1 MTDSGTAMSSPETP
15 SPNPVELPI
24 MRMNTLPSI
33 CVLLGAATSLP
44 RPCGA
49 ELLSEAEVDRLCP
62 PRPETAAEFRAGAY
76 PPATR
81 PYREAALKA
90 FAYMASLPAM
100 RTLVETGEPE
110 QTYQHN
116 AYVSKTHAAHIN
128 WMLEWER
135 REPAR
140 RDEAMRFAAAS
151 AEYLLTQ
158 LEPKDAPLAWWPP
171 TYGRTPLRRDPNDG
185 GANRPSMV
193 GNEPEGAVKYRGEVM
208 LLYPADVGTAFVAYY
223 RETHARRFLDA
234 AIGIGETYLKL
245 RRPDGSWSLKMR
257 LATGEPIGE
266 NTLVPTRPLALFNAL
281 ADATGEKRWAEA
293 ADGCFAWLE
302 AHPLS
307 DWNWDGQFE
316 DIQPRPPY
324 ANPTKHNAVEVMF
337 EILRRFP
344 GDSTRLEQCRRILR
358 FCEKRFV
365 CWERPENH
373 PNWDAPSVLEQYDCF
388 VPIDASAAKMIRAY
402 LALWRATG
410 EPELL
415 AKARTLGDTITRVQ
429 TPEGRIPTFWTHD
442 TLGDPLYDWLNCMGS
457 SAGALLELDDALAFP
472 NAAPPP

>member
-1 MTDSGTAMSSPETP
+1 MHSNRLSS
-15 SPNPVELPI
+15 LPI
-24 MRMNTLPSI
+24 PVPAS
-33 CVLLGAATSLP
+33 GA
-44 RPCGA
+44 
-49 ELLSEAEVDRLCP
+49 LSEADVDALCP
-62 PRPETAAEFRAGAY
+62 PRPETAAVFRVGAY
-76 PPATR
+76 PPAVC
-81 PYREAALKA
+81 PYRETALKA

-116 AYVSKTHAAHIN
+116 AYVSKTHAAHIIF
-128 WMLEWER
+128 MLEWAR
-135 REPAR
+135 REPSR
-140 RDEAMRFAAAS
+140 HDEAMHFAAAS

-158 LEPKDAPLAWWPP
+158 LEPPDAPLAWWPP
-171 TYGRTPLRRDPNDG
+171 TYGRTPLRRDPTDG
-185 GANRPSMV
+185 DTNRPSMV

-208 LLYPADVGTAFVAYY
+208 LLYPADVGAAFIAYFNA
-223 RETHARRFLDA
+223 TGDRRFLDA
-234 AIGIGETYLKL
+234 ATGIGDTYLKM

-266 NTLVPTRPLALFNAL
+266 NTLVPTRPLVFFRALSE
-281 ADATGEKRWAEA
+281 ATKDDRWTKA

-302 AHPLS
+302 AHPLT

-324 ANPTKHNAVEVMF
+324 TNPTKHNAVEAMF

-344 GDSTRLEQCRRILR
+344 ADKARLEQCRRILR

-365 CWERPENH
+365 CWERPVNH
-373 PNWDAPSVLEQYDCF
+373 PNWDAPSVLEQYSCF
-388 VPIDASAAKMIRAY
+388 IPIDASAAKMIRAY
-402 LALWRATG
+402 LALWRVTG
-410 EPELL
+410 EPELF

-442 TLGDPLYDWLNCMGS
+442 TLGEPLYDWLNCMGS
-457 SAGALLELDDALAFP
+457 AAAALLELADATERHPAVD
-472 NAAPPP
+472 

>member
-1 MTDSGTAMSSPETP
+1 MKDKKGNEVMRKLLIIGAVAAFTAS
-15 SPNPVELPI
+15 
-24 MRMNTLPSI
+24 
-33 CVLLGAATSLP
+33 AA
-44 RPCGA
+44 
-49 ELLSEAEVDRLCP
+49 ELSEAEVDRLCP
-62 PRPETAAEFRAGAY
+62 PRAETAAEFKAGTY
-76 PPATR
+76 PPAAR

-100 RTLVETGEPE
+100 RTLVEKGEPE

-128 WMLEWER
+128 LMLEWAR
-135 REPAR
+135 RDPAR
-140 RDEAMRFAAAS
+140 RAEAMRFVKAS

-158 LEPKDAPLAWWPP
+158 LEPKDAPLAGWPP
-171 TYGRTPLRRDPNDG
+171 TYGRKPLRRDPADDG
-185 GANRPSMV
+185 KNRPSMV

-223 RETHARRFLDA
+223 RETHDRRFLDA
-234 AIGIGETYLKL
+234 ARGIGETYLKT
-245 RRPDGSWSLKMR
+245 RRSDGSWPLKMR

-266 NTLVPTRPLALFNAL
+266 NTLVPTKPLAFFNAL
-281 ADATGEKRWAEA
+281 AVATGDDRWAKA
-293 ADGCFAWLE
+293 SDACFAWLE
-302 AHPLS
+302 AHPLT

-324 ANPTKHNAVEVMF
+324 ANPTKHNAVDAMF

-344 GDSTRLEQCRRILR
+344 RDKARLEQCRRILR
-358 FCEKRFV
+358 FCERRFV
-365 CWERPENH
+365 CWEKPANH
-373 PNWDAPSVLEQYDCF
+373 PQWDAPSVLEQYSCF
-388 VPIDASAAKMIRAY
+388 IPIDASAAKMIRAY

-442 TLGDPLYDWLNCMGS
+442 TLGQPIYDWLNCMGS
-457 SAGALLELDDALAFP
+457 SAAALLELDDAT
-472 NAAPPP
+472 NAQGKSVR

>member
-1 MTDSGTAMSSPETP
+1 MARQNVIEDETMKT
-15 SPNPVELPI
+15 SQGCNIL
-24 MRMNTLPSI
+24 M
-33 CVLLGAATSLP
+33 GAALAAASAAMPL
-44 RPCGA
+44 RGA
-49 ELLSEAEVDRLCP
+49 AEPLSEEAVDNLCP
-62 PRPETAAEFRAGAY
+62 PRAETAAEFKVGSY
-76 PPATR
+76 PPAAR
-81 PYREAALKA
+81 PYREAAKMA
-90 FAYMASLPAM
+90 FSYMASLPAM
-100 RTLVETGEPE
+100 RTLVEKGEPE

-128 WMLEWER
+128 YMLEWAR

-140 RDEAMRFAAAS
+140 RNEAMRLAKAS

-158 LEPKDAPLAWWPP
+158 LEPKKAPLAWWPP
-171 TYGRTPLRRDPNDG
+171 TYGRKPLRSDST

-208 LLYPADVGTAFVAYY
+208 LLYPADVGAAFVAYFNA
-223 RETHARRFLDA
+223 TGDRRFLNA
-234 AIGIGETYLKL
+234 AIGIGETYMKV
-245 RRPDGSWSLKMR
+245 RRKDGSWPLKMR
-257 LATGEPIGE
+257 LATGEPIGD
-266 NTLVPTRPLALFNAL
+266 NTLVPTRPLVFFNAL
-281 ADATGEKRWAEA
+281 AAATKKARWAKA
-293 ADGCFAWLE
+293 ADDCFAWLE
-302 AHPLS
+302 ANPLT

-324 ANPTKHNAVEVMF
+324 ANPTKHNAVEAMF

-344 GDSTRLEQCRRILR
+344 NDPVRLEQCRRILR

-373 PNWDAPSVLEQYDCF
+373 PNWDAPSVLEQYSCF

-402 LALWRATG
+402 LALWRVTG

-442 TLGDPLYDWLNCMGS
+442 TLGDQLYDWLNCMGS
-457 SAGALLELDDALAFP
+457 SASALMELDDATD
-472 NAAPPP
+472 

>member
-1 MTDSGTAMSSPETP
+1 M
-15 SPNPVELPI
+15 NPGC
-24 MRMNTLPSI
+24 N
-33 CVLLGAATSLP
+33 LLVGAALAAASMSLP
-44 RPCGA
+44 RPCVAA
-49 ELLSEAEVDRLCP
+49 ELSEVDVDRLCP
-62 PRPETAAEFRAGAY
+62 PRPETAAAFKAGAY
-76 PPATR
+76 PPAAR

-90 FAYMASLPAM
+90 FAYMVSLPAM
-100 RTLVETGEPE
+100 RTLVEKGEPE

-128 WMLEWER
+128 WMLEWAR

-185 GANRPSMV
+185 GENRPSMI

-208 LLYPADVGTAFVAYY
+208 LLYPADVGTAFVAFF
-223 RETHARRFLDA
+223 RETGDRRFLDA
-234 AIGIGETYLKL
+234 ARGIGETYLKT

-302 AHPLS
+302 AHPLT

-344 GDSTRLEQCRRILR
+344 GDSARLEQCRRILR

-365 CWERPENH
+365 CWETPANH
-373 PNWDAPSVLEQYDCF
+373 PLWDTPSVLEQYSCF
-388 VPIDASAAKMIRAY
+388 VPIDASAAKMIRAD

-415 AKARTLGDTITRVQ
+415 AKARALGDTITRVQ
-429 TPEGRIPTFWTHD
+429 TPEGRIPTFWTHEA
-442 TLGDPLYDWLNCMGS
+442 LSSPLYDWLNCMGS
-457 SAGALLELDDALAFP
+457 SAATLLELDDVAQGQ
-472 NAAPPP
+472 